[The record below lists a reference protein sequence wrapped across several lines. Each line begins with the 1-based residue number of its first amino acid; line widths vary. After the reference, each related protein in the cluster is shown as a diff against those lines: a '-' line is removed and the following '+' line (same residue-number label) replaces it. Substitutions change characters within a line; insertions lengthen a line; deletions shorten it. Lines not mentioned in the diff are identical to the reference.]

1 MGFDSGIASFAPF
14 VTRGT
19 SLPRTQ
25 PKPRVPHG
33 MHSVSPNKIFSRL
46 RSRVCCSSCP
56 HPTSPSRALRVGAS
70 SRLETMRPGDEALRV
85 LYITLEFR
93 AGAFSGNGVY
103 AQSQARALGRA
114 GHRVLVVCG
123 TPDAPDSASAPD
135 LVSPDLVSPDLV
147 SVVALPVPS
156 SKWVVSTST
165 PPGVRSRT
173 PRARAPISSPRSAR
187 STRTSSSAWTGPHSR
202 RGTPSAPPS
211 IRHPTERS
219 TRSIRHRSCTPTS
232 ASSHAR
238 TPRTSPPSP
247 TPVAAAAAV
256 VALSRRRRRPPRA
269 TTSPSRVALAPR
281 IILPLRDDVR
291 KLALATD
298 PTPNDAAPRRYL
310 DAACRDSPRE
320 GTGSVSSALV
330 EALERRGALRAD
342 DDGIVPLLC
351 ASTSGTYAD
360 TVRDRFRAVASR
372 VGGAVR
378 VEFLGRVAS
387 PSRLRG
393 QRISTCIL
401 ARATRTA

>member
-1 MGFDSGIASFAPF
+1 MDEGGCGEAFARRTPKRSRGEVEGDAKTTTSCEMGFDSGIASFAPF

-135 LVSPDLVSPDLV
+135 LVSPDPSPRPRLRGR
-147 SVVALPVPS
+147 APGPS
-156 SKWVVSTST
+156 SSGVVSTST
-165 PPGVRSRT
+165 SGVRSRM
-173 PRARAPISSPRSAR
+173 PRARPDPSPRSAR

-202 RGTPSAPPS
+202 RERLRAALDPPPD
-211 IRHPTERS
+211 RTFDPFHPPPFVYANFRVFTHGPAHES
-219 TRSIRHRSCTPTS
+219 
-232 ASSHAR
+232 
-238 TPRTSPPSP
+238 PSP
-247 TPVAAAAAV
+247 TPSPPPPPSSRCAAKTPTTRATTTLPASPSRRGSSSPP
-256 VALSRRRRRPPRA
+256 SRRRPKTRA
-269 TTSPSRVALAPR
+269 
-281 IILPLRDDVR
+281 RDGS
-291 KLALATD
+291 
-298 PTPNDAAPRRYL
+298 TPNDAAPRRYL
-310 DAACRDSPRE
+310 TCVRHFPEKEPERF
-320 GTGSVSSALV
+320 VALV
-330 EALERRGALRAD
+330 ERSNAER
-342 DDGIVPLLC
+342 
-351 ASTSGTYAD
+351 
-360 TVRDRFRAVASR
+360 ASR
-372 VGGAVR
+372 R
-378 VEFLGRVAS
+378 R
-387 PSRLRG
+387 
-393 QRISTCIL
+393 
-401 ARATRTA
+401 

>member
-156 SKWVVSTST
+156 SKWGRLDVHSPWRAFADAAGASPDLVSAVRAFDPNVVLGVDWSSLPAWNALRAALD
-165 PPGVRSRT
+165 PPPDRTFDPFHPPPFVYANFRVFSRT
-173 PRARAPISSPRSAR
+173 DPAHESLESDA
-187 STRTSSSAWTGPHSR
+187 
-202 RGTPSAPPS
+202 
-211 IRHPTERS
+211 
-219 TRSIRHRSCTPTS
+219 
-232 ASSHAR
+232 
-238 TPRTSPPSP
+238 
-247 TPVAAAAAV
+247 VAAAAAV
-256 VALSRRRRRPPRA
+256 VALCGEDADHLARRLAPP
-269 TTSPSRVALAPR
+269 RVALAPR
-281 IILPLRDDVR
+281 IILPPSRRRPKTRARDGSHPERRRSASVPDVR
-291 KLALATD
+291 VAT
-298 PTPNDAAPRRYL
+298 L
-310 DAACRDSPRE
+310 PRE
-320 GTGSVSSALV
+320 GTGA
-330 EALERRGALRAD
+330 
-342 DDGIVPLLC
+342 
-351 ASTSGTYAD
+351 
-360 TVRDRFRAVASR
+360 FRR
-372 VGGAVR
+372 VGGGAR
-378 VEFLGRVAS
+378 TQRRAS
-387 PSRLRG
+387 RR
-393 QRISTCIL
+393 R
-401 ARATRTA
+401 